1 MCGSWLS
8 QQWSKSHAV
17 TTFTDDFYNPE
28 ISGLL
33 PFPRSPRHSKKFF
46 FFVSFS
52 EGTSVSFKACQK
64 RQHLLFLRTQSGVTG
79 IRNWIT
85 RRERLIML
93 LPGTVML
100 LVASLVSV
108 LLLVWSVRAT
118 ALPGEE
124 RLALQNSREQTRV
137 RKDALLKM
145 LADLLED
152 AGHEAASP
160 DFEEE
165 GKLEEE
171 RAALGRLA
179 QLSQRD
185 RKAPCK
191 NFFWKT
197 FTSC

>member
-1 MCGSWLS
+1 M
-8 QQWSKSHAV
+8 Q
-17 TTFTDDFYNPE
+17 
-28 ISGLL
+28 
-33 PFPRSPRHSKKFF
+33 
-46 FFVSFS
+46 
-52 EGTSVSFKACQK
+52 
-64 RQHLLFLRTQSGVTG
+64 
-79 IRNWIT
+79 
-85 RRERLIML
+85 
-93 LPGTVML
+93 

-145 LADLLED
+145 LAGLLEGAE
-152 AGHEAASP
+152 AGRQA
-160 DFEEE
+160 DLEEE

>member
-1 MCGSWLS
+1 M
-8 QQWSKSHAV
+8 Q
-17 TTFTDDFYNPE
+17 
-28 ISGLL
+28 
-33 PFPRSPRHSKKFF
+33 
-46 FFVSFS
+46 
-52 EGTSVSFKACQK
+52 
-64 RQHLLFLRTQSGVTG
+64 
-79 IRNWIT
+79 
-85 RRERLIML
+85 
-93 LPGTVML
+93 

-124 RLALQNSREQTRV
+124 RLAIQSIREQSPV

-145 LADLLED
+145 LAGLLGGVDTGRE
-152 AGHEAASP
+152 ASP
-160 DFEEE
+160 ELEEE
-165 GKLEEE
+165 GRLEEQ

>member
-1 MCGSWLS
+1 M
-8 QQWSKSHAV
+8 Q
-17 TTFTDDFYNPE
+17 
-28 ISGLL
+28 
-33 PFPRSPRHSKKFF
+33 
-46 FFVSFS
+46 
-52 EGTSVSFKACQK
+52 
-64 RQHLLFLRTQSGVTG
+64 
-79 IRNWIT
+79 
-85 RRERLIML
+85 
-93 LPGTVML
+93 

-124 RLALQNSREQTRV
+124 RLVIQNPREQSTV
-137 RKDALLKM
+137 RKDAILKM
-145 LADLLED
+145 LAGLLD
-152 AGHEAASP
+152 SVDMGREAASSAM
-160 DFEEE
+160 EEE

-171 RAALGRLA
+171 RAVLGRLA

>member
-1 MCGSWLS
+1 M
-8 QQWSKSHAV
+8 Q
-17 TTFTDDFYNPE
+17 
-28 ISGLL
+28 
-33 PFPRSPRHSKKFF
+33 
-46 FFVSFS
+46 
-52 EGTSVSFKACQK
+52 
-64 RQHLLFLRTQSGVTG
+64 
-79 IRNWIT
+79 
-85 RRERLIML
+85 
-93 LPGTVML
+93 

-124 RLALQNSREQTRV
+124 RLAIQSTREQSTV

-145 LADLLED
+145 LAGLLDGAAVPDPED
-152 AGHEAASP
+152 EA
-160 DFEEE
+160 
-165 GKLEEE
+165 KLEEE
-171 RAALGRLA
+171 RAVLGRLA

>member
-1 MCGSWLS
+1 M
-8 QQWSKSHAV
+8 Q
-17 TTFTDDFYNPE
+17 
-28 ISGLL
+28 
-33 PFPRSPRHSKKFF
+33 
-46 FFVSFS
+46 
-52 EGTSVSFKACQK
+52 
-64 RQHLLFLRTQSGVTG
+64 
-79 IRNWIT
+79 
-85 RRERLIML
+85 
-93 LPGTVML
+93 

-124 RLALQNSREQTRV
+124 RLAIQSTREQSTV
-137 RKDALLKM
+137 RKDAILKM
-145 LADLLED
+145 LAGLLDSVD
-152 AGHEAASP
+152 AGQELGSP
-160 DFEEE
+160 DTE

-171 RAALGRLA
+171 RAVLGRLA